1 MGLAADFITGQSGNV
16 TDSAIRVSG
25 ALLLASGG
33 GDERIRLDSSG
44 RLLVGTDVAPASS
57 NTLLRVHT
65 PISSSSANSIEIGHN
80 TNGADKAG
88 AALGLAINNGG
99 ASTND
104 ASLYFSTAT
113 NGSLTQKLWIKSD
126 GSIEPA
132 SAGTQDLG
140 STSKEFRHIY
150 HGDSGKAFFGL
161 DQDLSV
167 YHNNSHAFINNSTG
181 NLNFQTSGNIWM
193 ENQGGTKVW
202 IKAIANGQVELYHDN
217 NVKTF
222 STESWGNTSYGQIL
236 KVLAGEG
243 TDATLQLVCD
253 DGDDNA
259 DLWQIFADAS
269 HGGLNIQNY
278 AAGSWETNIVTY
290 PNSSVDLNYDNALRL
305 KTSSTGITVT
315 GEVAATQDYPNYR
328 STIDF
333 NFTAVKKLDPRIT
346 YVRTGAAS
354 YIDEMGKVV
363 LVGANVPRFDHD
375 PETKESK
382 GLLIEP
388 SRTNLFPYGT
398 TPGDNWSGSKAAST
412 WTENT
417 TEVKA
422 PDGTYTATKWAF
434 TGVDPYLYHQGTLSA
449 NTTYTISV
457 WVKAGTNMSGD
468 VLQLRMGAAP
478 YSTFGNSTLS
488 TDGSWKRLT
497 FTKTVGGSDETN
509 VNIGFEPQTNPSGN
523 PASGDVV
530 YIWGAQLEV
539 GGYVTSFIPT
549 NGATAT
555 RGGDFVYLDGTIG
568 TEFDDIYR
576 TDEGTFIVDWFNN
589 PAGNHNDG
597 YVFTVDDGTG
607 NNRIGA
613 VNSNNYQVTVTSGGS
628 SQGNRDLGSIN
639 SGANKMAFTYKLNDQ
654 ATSLNGSDASV
665 DTSCTLPTG
674 LKYWWFGCRQGQ
686 YDFLGGY
693 ISRIVYYP
701 KRLPNN
707 QLKNLS
713 S

>member
-1 MGLAADFITGQSGNV
+1 MAFHTRKDGE
-16 TDSAIRVSG
+16 VSG
-25 ALLLASGG
+25 
-33 GDERIRLDSSG
+33 ER
-44 RLLVGTDVAPASS
+44 
-57 NTLLRVHT
+57 LRIT
-65 PISSSSANSIEIGHN
+65 
-80 TNGADKAG
+80 
-88 AALGLAINNGG
+88 
-99 ASTND
+99 
-104 ASLYFSTAT
+104 
-113 NGSLTQKLWIKSD
+113 
-126 GSIEPA
+126 
-132 SAGTQDLG
+132 
-140 STSKEFRHIY
+140 
-150 HGDSGKAFFGL
+150 
-161 DQDLSV
+161 
-167 YHNNSHAFINNSTG
+167 STG
-181 NLNFQTSGNIWM
+181 RVGI
-193 ENQGGTKVW
+193 GTTLP
-202 IKAIANGQVELYHDN
+202 ADDRLTLYDADN
-217 NVKTF
+217 NVGMYF
-222 STESWGNTSYGQIL
+222 QCPASGNPNNNGFRIGRNDSHCFLWNYQDAEIA
-236 KVLAGEG
+236 LATAGVERL
-243 TDATLQLVCD
+243 TI
-253 DGDDNA
+253 NH
-259 DLWQIFADAS
+259 S
-269 HGGLNIQNY
+269 GG
-278 AAGSWETNIVTY
+278 
-290 PNSSVDLNYDNALRL
+290 P
-305 KTSSTGITVT
+305 GITVK
-315 GEVAATQDYPNYR
+315 GEIATAQDYPNYR

-333 NFTAVKKLDPRIT
+333 NFTGVKKLDPRIT
-346 YVRTGAAS
+346 YVRTGTAS

-363 LVGANVPRFDHD
+363 LVGDNVPRFDHD
-375 PETKESK
+375 PVTKESK

-398 TPGDNWSGSKAAST
+398 TPGDNWSGAKAAST

-449 NTTYTISV
+449 NTTYTMSI

-468 VLQLRMGAAP
+468 VLQSRMGAAP
-478 YSTFGNSTLS
+478 YATFGNSTLS

-509 VNIGFEPQTNPSGN
+509 VNIGWEPQTNPSGN

-539 GGYVTSFIPT
+539 GGYATSFIPT

-555 RGGDFVYLDGTIG
+555 RGGDFTYLDGTVG

-576 TDEGTFIVDWFNN
+576 TDEGTFIVDWFNDPN
-589 PAGNHNDG
+589 GNHNDG

-607 NNRIGA
+607 SNRIGA

-701 KRLPNN
+701 KRLPNT